1 MYKWEFRK
9 MHSNANQNRDVA
21 NMMSTA
27 ECRPGTGC
35 PVLAAYLHTDVVCDE
50 RASAC
55 AAVDEAMRSVGLMLE
70 IALEAMANLR
80 DAKDALTRY
89 NQ

>member
-1 MYKWEFRK
+1 
-9 MHSNANQNRDVA
+9 MHSNANQNRNTADT
-21 NMMSTA
+21 MSIA

-35 PVLAAYLHTDVVCDE
+35 PVLASYLRINAVCDG

-55 AAVDEAMRSVGLMLE
+55 AAVDEAMRSVGLVLE
-70 IALEAMANLR
+70 MALKAMVNLR

>member
-1 MYKWEFRK
+1 MQ
-9 MHSNANQNRDVA
+9 SNANQNRNTADT
-21 NMMSTA
+21 MSIT

-35 PVLAAYLHTDVVCDE
+35 PVLASYLRTNVVCDG

-55 AAVDEAMRSVGLMLE
+55 AAVEEAMKSVGLMLE